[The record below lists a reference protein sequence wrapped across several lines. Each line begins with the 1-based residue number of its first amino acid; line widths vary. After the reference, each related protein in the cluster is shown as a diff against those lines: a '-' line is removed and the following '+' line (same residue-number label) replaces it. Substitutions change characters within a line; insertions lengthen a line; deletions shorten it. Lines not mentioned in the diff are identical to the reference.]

1 MAWHYA
7 PDTAD
12 STSDSTWLS
21 EAGFEP
27 CATSSGKQEP
37 RRPSWR
43 GWKNRPWS
51 ARLFGTT
58 SEPSTVARGV
68 AEWISSLPGTPVSPS
83 AKPGRNSERQTPATS
98 GLRSDGSSG
107 RQGLL
112 WPSSRTSEATSRTGS
127 RTSSPTSTPTG
138 SMRSGVCSEQP
149 MLVPRTS
156 ASASGS
162 SRGGA
167 TWDRGEYPTPT
178 ASRYGSS
185 QNEGQVAH
193 KRPTNGTPSLDTWA
207 ARWATPTARDPKGVD
222 LPSRQGSPSLPTQVD
237 RWPTPKAMSGG
248 PDQTRSEKLERG
260 RTRSGGTCLQRA
272 ATSWPTPTAGDAKAA
287 GSRRGQQTNANPGV
301 SLTDA
306 VRTGDDLG
314 RLHRETSTDGP
325 KPRLNPQFVEWLMGL
340 PKGWTTV
347 SASGCSATAL
357 SLWRRRSLSELSRI
371 VQD

>member
-12 STSDSTWLS
+12 STSDSIWLS

-37 RRPSWR
+37 RKPSWR
-43 GWKNRPWS
+43 GWRNRPWS

-68 AEWISSLPGTPVSPS
+68 AAWISSLPDTPVSLS
-83 AKPGRNSERQTPATS
+83 VKPGRSSEQLTPATS
-98 GLRSDGSSG
+98 GPRSDGSSG
-107 RQGLL
+107 KRGLL
-112 WPSSRTSEATSRTGS
+112 WPSSRTSEATSGTGS
-127 RTSSPTSTPTG
+127 RTSSPTSMPTG

-149 MLVPRTS
+149 TLALRTS

-162 SRGGA
+162 SRGV
-167 TWDRGEYPTPT
+167 DP
-178 ASRYGSS
+178 
-185 QNEGQVAH
+185 V
-193 KRPTNGTPSLDTWA
+193 
-207 ARWATPTARDPKGVD
+207 ARWSTPTARDPKGVD

-287 GSRRGQQTNANPGV
+287 GSRRGGQTNANPGV

-325 KPRLNPQFVEWLMGL
+325 KPRLSPQFVEWLMGL
-340 PKGWTTV
+340 PKGWTTAN
-347 SASGCSATAL
+347 ASGCSGTAL
-357 SLWRRRSLSELSRI
+357 SLWRQRSLSELSRI